1 MNNKSNILKSPTGMK
16 AYLPRIALELKELEQ
31 MIMDNFSLWG
41 YQPVLTPTVEYL
53 EALKLGM
60 GDALEKGLYKFIDYE
75 GNILVLRP
83 EMTAP
88 IARCIAASLNE
99 IRLPLRVSYC
109 ASVFRYEEPQAGK
122 NREFYQLGIELLGAG
137 DAAADAEAIIL
148 AIESLKKAGLEDFN
162 LDIGHVGY
170 LNGLI
175 AELGLTEEMEYAI
188 KAYLNKRDLVGLN
201 NYLAGLE
208 LEGKEILE
216 ELPLLR
222 GPVEVLEKARRLAD
236 NRLSHAALDNLQ
248 QIYNYVADYGFLDYI
263 TFDLGLI
270 RGFDY
275 YTGVVF
281 EGFTGGL
288 GYNLCGGG
296 RYDHL
301 LERYCSVEI
310 PAIGFALGL
319 ERIRLALKNQK
330 KSMRQEKEK
339 KLLIYNEDDGKL
351 ARLAFRLARVLR
363 EKGIVTVM
371 VPRSQIEEE
380 YPPADRWEEMAS
392 TGRVDEVYYIKDGET
407 LLIKELL
414 TGQEKSIQLVGSW
427 EEKIWENW

>member
-16 AYLPRIALELKELEQ
+16 AYLPRTALELKELEE

-41 YQPVLTPTVEYL
+41 YQPILTPTVEYL
-53 EALKLGM
+53 EALKVGM

-88 IARCIAASLNE
+88 IARSIAASLNE
-99 IRLPLRVSYC
+99 VSLPLRVSYC

-148 AIESLKKAGLEDFN
+148 AIESLQKTGLEDFN
-162 LDIGHVGY
+162 LDIGHVGF

-175 AELGLTEEMEYAI
+175 AELSLTEEMEYNI

-208 LEGKEILE
+208 IEGKELLE
-216 ELPLLR
+216 EIPLLR
-222 GPVEVLEKARRLAD
+222 GPVEVLERGRKLAD
-236 NRLSHAALDNLQ
+236 NRLSHAALDNLELV
-248 QIYNYVADYGFLDYI
+248 YDYVANYGFLDYI

-301 LERYCSVEI
+301 LERYSGVEI

-319 ERIRLALKNQK
+319 ERIRLALKNQQK
-330 KSMRQEKEK
+330 AMRQEKEK
-339 KLLIYNEDDGKL
+339 KILLYDEDNVDS
-351 ARLAFRLARVLR
+351 ARMAFKLARVLR
-363 EKGIVTVM
+363 EKGVVVIIG
-371 VPRSQIEEE
+371 PRSLPGVE
-380 YPPADRWEEMAS
+380 YSSAERQGKPVPLEGVLQAL
-392 TGRVDEVYYIKDGET
+392 YFKDGKT
-407 LLIKELL
+407 LQIRDLL
-414 TGQEKSIQLVGSW
+414 TGKERSMDFADDW
-427 EEKIWENW
+427 EEKIWENL